1 MEHYVALDVSLKEI
15 SICVLDEKG
24 GVVFEGRT
32 RADPSV
38 LVDLIRKKAPG
49 VVRVGLETGA
59 TTPWLFHALT
69 AAGLPVI
76 CMDARHANAALSM
89 RPRKSDRNDARGL
102 ADILRMGWYREVKA
116 KSLAAHERRA
126 LLATRHRLVTI
137 RAELDAQ
144 LRGLLK
150 TFGLIV
156 GPGNTD
162 VLVRKAEALSQGLPV
177 VEALVAKLAEV
188 RRHVVLQ
195 VAALDRDIRR
205 LVRGDGTLRRFM
217 TVPGV
222 GPITAIAFLSTIDDP
237 ARFPHARDVGPYLGL
252 TPTRYQSGET
262 DRQGRISKSGDAF
275 TRTCLYEAA
284 NVLLTKVQRFS
295 PLKAWG
301 MRLAKRIGGK
311 KARIAVARKIA
322 IILQC
327 IWTDG
332 TEFWWT
338 RAEAKSA

>member
-32 RADPSV
+32 RADPSA
-38 LVDLIRKKAPG
+38 LVDLIRSKAPG
-49 VVRVGLETGA
+49 VVRVGLETDA

-76 CMDARHANAALSM
+76 CLDARHANAALSM

-126 LLATRHRLVTI
+126 LLATRHRLVAI

-144 LRGLLK
+144 LLGLLK

-162 VLVRKAEALSQGLPV
+162 VSVRKAEAPSQG
-177 VEALVAKLAEV
+177 
-188 RRHVVLQ
+188 RS
-195 VAALDRDIRR
+195 
-205 LVRGDGTLRRFM
+205 
-217 TVPGV
+217 V
-222 GPITAIAFLSTIDDP
+222 GSQAS
-237 ARFPHARDVGPYLGL
+237 R
-252 TPTRYQSGET
+252 S
-262 DRQGRISKSGDAF
+262 S
-275 TRTCLYEAA
+275 
-284 NVLLTKVQRFS
+284 
-295 PLKAWG
+295 
-301 MRLAKRIGGK
+301 
-311 KARIAVARKIA
+311 
-322 IILQC
+322 
-327 IWTDG
+327 
-332 TEFWWT
+332 
-338 RAEAKSA
+338 